1 MEEYRS
7 AHHAKYLERIQE
19 LSEIDKILLKTSKE
33 IENLHKFVEDIKA
46 HTTMNQKIEK
56 LKKLVD
62 EIKAHT
68 TMNQIKK
75 TVNEMLET
83 IESDEALDKQKLSQI
98 GLDLVEAIN
107 TNQFTVTDFSNQLHV
122 LMSRDVHAIVKS
134 ILSLCGIDDT
144 IEVQYE
150 MDCSR
155 DEEIARNLSAEP
167 PVLRRRRARP
177 VSARPRR
184 GQMAL

>member
-1 MEEYRS
+1 MEDYRS

-19 LSEIDKILLKTSKE
+19 IEKREKLQLEKIQKLEKL
-33 IENLHKFVEDIKA
+33 VEDIKA
-46 HTTMNQKIEK
+46 HTTMNQ
-56 LKKLVD
+56 
-62 EIKAHT
+62 IKT
-68 TMNQIKK
+68 

-83 IESDEALDKQKLSQI
+83 IESDESLDKQKLSQI

-107 TNQFTVTDFSNQLHV
+107 TNKFTVTDFNNQTHV

-134 ILSLCGIDDT
+134 ILSLCGIDDS

-155 DEEIARNLSAEP
+155 DEEIARQLTFEP
-167 PVLRRRRARP
+167 PVLRRRRSRP
-177 VSARPRR
+177 ATARPRR
-184 GQMAL
+184 GQMAV

>member
-1 MEEYRS
+1 MEDYRS
-7 AHHAKYLERIQE
+7 AHHAKYLERIQKLE
-19 LSEIDKILLKTSKE
+19 KLE
-33 IENLHKFVEDIKA
+33 KFVEDIK
-46 HTTMNQKIEK
+46 T
-56 LKKLVD
+56 
-62 EIKAHT
+62 HT

-83 IESDEALDKQKLSQI
+83 IDDKLDKQKLSQI
-98 GLDLVEAIN
+98 GLSLVEAIN
-107 TNQFTVTDFSNQLHV
+107 TNKFTVTDFNNQTHV
-122 LMSRDVHAIVKS
+122 LMSRDVHEIVKS

-155 DEEIARNLSAEP
+155 DEEIARQLSAEP
-167 PVLRRRRARP
+167 PIVRKRRARP

-184 GQMAL
+184 GQMAI

>member
-1 MEEYRS
+1 MEDYRS
-7 AHHAKYLERIQE
+7 AHHTKYLERIQE
-19 LSEIDKILLKTSKE
+19 IEKREKLQLEKIQKLEKL
-33 IENLHKFVEDIKA
+33 VEDIKA
-46 HTTMNQKIEK
+46 HTTMNQ
-56 LKKLVD
+56 
-62 EIKAHT
+62 IKT
-68 TMNQIKK
+68 

-98 GLDLVEAIN
+98 GLDLVETIN
-107 TNQFTVTDFSNQLHV
+107 TNKFTMTDFNNHVHV

-134 ILSLCGIDDT
+134 ILSLCGIDDS

-150 MDCSR
+150 MDCSQ
-155 DEEIARNLSAEP
+155 DEEIARRMSMEP

-177 VSARPRR
+177 ASARPRR

>member
-1 MEEYRS
+1 MEDYRS

-19 LSEIDKILLKTSKE
+19 LEE
-33 IENLHKFVEDIKA
+33 IEKLLLGRS
-46 HTTMNQKIEK
+46 QKIEK
-56 LKKLVD
+56 LKKLVED
-62 EIKAHT
+62 IKTQT
-68 TMNQIKK
+68 TMNQIKT

-98 GLDLVEAIN
+98 GLDLVETIN
-107 TNQFTVTDFSNQLHV
+107 TNKFTMTDFNNHVHV

-134 ILSLCGIDDT
+134 ILSLCGIDDN

-150 MDCSR
+150 MDCSQ
-155 DEEIARNLSAEP
+155 DEEIARRMSMEP

>member
-1 MEEYRS
+1 MEDYRS

-19 LSEIDKILLKTSKE
+19 LAGLKKLILERSQ
-33 IENLHKFVEDIKA
+33 KF
-46 HTTMNQKIEK
+46 EK
-56 LKKLVD
+56 LKKLVED
-62 EIKAHT
+62 IKTHT
-68 TMNQIKK
+68 TMNQIKT

-98 GLDLVEAIN
+98 GLDLVETIN
-107 TNQFTVTDFSNQLHV
+107 TNKFTMTDFNNHIHV

-134 ILSLCGIDDT
+134 ILSLCGIDDS

-155 DEEIARNLSAEP
+155 DEEIARQLTFEP
-167 PVLRRRRARP
+167 PVLRRRRSRP
-177 VSARPRR
+177 ATARPRR